1 VGEKIKCWEFFDCN
15 EKECP
20 VYKDKE
26 LMCWLVSGTHCR
38 NEIQGK
44 FLEKIE
50 MCLECE
56 PFRAN
61 IDVASMEETL
71 GVVNNQFIQFRNMV
85 EERDRELESISI
97 ELAVGLSEV
106 FDALKQISSGDPSVR
121 ISETS
126 ELELLG
132 KLKNIVN
139 QTAKNTAEIV
149 GLSHEFAMGL
159 AEHFD
164 ALLRVSKGDLSARVY
179 GTSEV
184 ELLEAL
190 KKVTN
195 QMIGSVSREI
205 TDRTIAEEQLKQ
217 RAAQLERS
225 NKQLEEFAH
234 VISHDLQE
242 PLRTVS
248 SHLRL
253 LARQHDGKTNQESK
267 EFISLAV
274 DGVNRMYRLID
285 HLLENARVNSKDRSA
300 EPTG

>member
-1 VGEKIKCWEFFDCN
+1 
-15 EKECP
+15 
-20 VYKDKE
+20 
-26 LMCWLVSGTHCR
+26 
-38 NEIQGK
+38 
-44 FLEKIE
+44 
-50 MCLECE
+50 
-56 PFRAN
+56 
-61 IDVASMEETL
+61 
-71 GVVNNQFIQFRNMV
+71 MV

-121 ISETS
+121 IPEIS
-126 ELELLG
+126 ELELIG

-139 QTAKNTAEIV
+139 QTAENTGEIV
-149 GLSHEFAMGL
+149 RLSHEFAMGL

-164 ALLRVSKGDLSARVY
+164 ALLRVSRGDLSARVY

-184 ELLEAL
+184 ELLESL

-205 TDRTIAEEQLKQ
+205 TDRKIAEEQLKQ

-253 LARQHDGKTNQESK
+253 LARRYDDKPDEDVK
-267 EFISLAV
+267 EFITLAV
-274 DGVNRMYRLID
+274 DGVNRMYKLID
-285 HLLENARVNSKDRSA
+285 HLLASARVDSDDRPA